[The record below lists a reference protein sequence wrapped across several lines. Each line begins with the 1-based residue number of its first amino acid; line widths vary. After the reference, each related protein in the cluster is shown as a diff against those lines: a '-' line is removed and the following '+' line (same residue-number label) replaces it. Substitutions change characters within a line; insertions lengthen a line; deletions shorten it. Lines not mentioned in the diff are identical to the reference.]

1 MLHASPHTQMVPRL
15 TNESEHHRL
24 IGLAHSRIIQTM
36 LSALTLHI
44 FTSKPNKDFCA
55 PNIDYL
61 LCSNDNNLY
70 FCNCATLYQNH
81 CTCASFLKIR
91 LFEKSIHGPLVINL
105 LAIIYTCLV
114 SFHLICFVA
123 VHPSRSEKVLAKMR

>member
-15 TNESEHHRL
+15 TSGSEHHRL

-55 PNIDYL
+55 PKIDYL
-61 LCSNDNNLY
+61 LFSNDNNLY
-70 FCNCATLYQNH
+70 FCNCATLYHNH
-81 CTCASFLKIR
+81 FTCTSFNNQI
-91 LFEKSIHGPLVINL
+91 
-105 LAIIYTCLV
+105 
-114 SFHLICFVA
+114 
-123 VHPSRSEKVLAKMR
+123 VLHVNQWPPGYQP